1 MCSRPS
7 RRSRPFPPMPPT
19 ALPTGV
25 SEHRARLPDLSRLT
39 MRPGLRDRA
48 LDPSPSHPVDVDAR
62 QRENDR

>member
-39 MRPGLRDRA
+39 MRAGLRDRA
-48 LDPSPSHPVDVDAR
+48 PPHPADVNAR